1 MECHAEC
8 QTLIRDTVGRDEG
21 TTRKGWKDTGHFKEC
36 KSCPILS
43 HPFILIIP
51 NLSDRSLTQDMK
63 QSRQN
68 SFSSK

>member
-1 MECHAEC
+1 MWSVMRSAKHSLEI
-8 QTLIRDTVGRDEG
+8 LWDEG